1 MGIWICRIY
10 KDGDR
15 VMLYKDYVER
25 KTANAIRVNSAEGY
39 PCVFDNS
46 KGRPLKDYKI
56 YGNSTQDGTP
66 TPDNP
71 IEIQSVGD
79 LTKNLFDMN
88 KLIEQG
94 WVQQVDGSYYVK
106 KSSTPYQQ
114 VLWENAENYT
124 GQLKILFKVKY
135 SLDNKPGCYLWV
147 NYTDGTH
154 LNVSYQDGTIVADTW
169 YSPTI
174 SRTITDTNK
183 TVKNVTWV
191 YGTTINST
199 WVKDII
205 ITKDIAVTEYEPYH
219 KYDIPIVVRGKNL
232 IKYPYVTASR
242 TMNGVKYTVNKDG
255 SVTVVGTATA
265 ASYFI
270 LNGNVDF
277 GNSSIPENSTNG
289 VYATSEGV
297 KYNVSNHTVSINVAS
312 GETVDKIVYP
322 QIEYGTT
329 ATEYE
334 PYQGS
339 ETIHIYLDKP
349 LCKVGNYADY
359 IDFKHQKVVRNI
371 FKHSLNTGF
380 SIYRKLNN
388 VIRFVADGPF
398 GKCDYHIRST
408 IFGNYSG
415 FSNDKETV
423 FHHPTSMYAFYWS
436 VYWHRL
442 GLTYDGTNVYR
453 TDDAEQT
460 PLTDSE
466 IVNIAKEWLN
476 TLSDKDREVYIILG
490 VPTEKSTTLSALKTF
505 KGTNII
511 SVDTNISPSNI
522 QVQYIER

>member
-1 MGIWICRIY
+1 MNY
-10 KDGDR
+10 LK
-15 VMLYKDYVER
+15 R
-25 KTANAIRVNSAEGY
+25 KYMALMRGVNFQGYLQKASGNPSVLTACISNS
-39 PCVFDNS
+39 PMWLSVF
-46 KGRPLKDYKI
+46 
-56 YGNSTQDGTP
+56 GNSIQDGTP
-66 TPDNP
+66 TPESP
-71 IEIQSVGD
+71 VEIQSVGD
-79 LTKNLFDMN
+79 LTTKNLFDMN

-94 WVQQVDGSYYVK
+94 WVQQVDGSYYVE

-154 LNVSYQDGTIVADTW
+154 LNVAYQDGKIVADTW

-191 YGTTINST
+191 YGATISST

-232 IKYPYVTASR
+232 IKYPYATASR

-270 LNGNVDF
+270 LNTNADF

-349 LCKVGNYADY
+349 LCKFGDYTDY
-359 IDFKHQKVVRNI
+359 IDFKNKKVVRNVVVGV
-371 FKHSLNTGF
+371 LNGSESWSSSVTR
-380 SIYRKLNN
+380 YYHYNTKLNIKCLGTTVAGIMSN
-388 VIRFVADGPF
+388 ALPSKSWTEIRNSGTGIATYTNGTLHNRIDIRADG
-398 GKCDYHIRST
+398 IWTSV
-408 IFGNYSG
+408 
-415 FSNDKETV
+415 DKAKEYMKNNPIQYIAHCLV
-423 FHHPTSMYAFYWS
+423 PTEEDISLPA
-436 VYWHRL
+436 L
-442 GLTYDGTNVYR
+442 KALKGTNV
-453 TDDAEQT
+453 
-460 PLTDSE
+460 
-466 IVNIAKEWLN
+466 
-476 TLSDKDREVYIILG
+476 
-490 VPTEKSTTLSALKTF
+490 
-505 KGTNII
+505 I
-511 SVDTNISPSNI
+511 SVDTSVIPSNMECEYYSTTK
-522 QVQYIER
+522 QEEE

>member
-1 MGIWICRIY
+1 
-10 KDGDR
+10 
-15 VMLYKDYVER
+15 MLYKDYVER

-56 YGNSTQDGTP
+56 YGNSTQDGRP

-154 LNVSYQDGTIVADTW
+154 LIVAYQDGKIVADTW

-174 SRTITDTNK
+174 SRTITDADK

-191 YGTTINST
+191 YGTTISST

-232 IKYPYVTASR
+232 IKYPYATASR
-242 TMNGVKYTVNKDG
+242 TMNGVRYTVNKDG
-255 SVTVVGTATA
+255 SVSVVGTATA

-270 LNGNVDF
+270 LNENVDF

-329 ATEYE
+329 ATVYE
-334 PYQGS
+334 PYIE
-339 ETIHIYLDKP
+339 ETTHIYLDEP
-349 LCKVGNYADY
+349 LRKVGDYADY
-359 IDFKHQKVVRNI
+359 IDFKKGKIVRNI
-371 FKHSLNTGF
+371 TAGVLDGSEDWKISGSRYYYNNTELNIKSLGNEVTGIK
-380 SIYRKLNN
+380 SNALPSVPWNW
-388 VIRFVADGPF
+388 IRNSGTGIATYTNGTLHNRIDIRADGVWT
-398 GKCDYHIRST
+398 SV
-408 IFGNYSG
+408 
-415 FSNDKETV
+415 DK
-423 FHHPTSMYAFYWS
+423 
-436 VYWHRL
+436 
-442 GLTYDGTNVYR
+442 
-453 TDDAEQT
+453 
-460 PLTDSE
+460 
-466 IVNIAKEWLN
+466 AKEYMKN
-476 TLSDKDREVYIILG
+476 NPIQYIAPCL
-490 VPTEKSTTLSALKTF
+490 VPTEEDISLPALKAL

-511 SVDTNISPSNI
+511 SVATEIEPS
-522 QVQYIER
+522 YIEVKYIAK